1 MSAYV
6 GFKNCLLQVTHAL
19 AVIGLTFSLHF
30 ISPEY
35 SDKAYMY
42 TMQLAAVWEAAARHE
57 VH

>member
-6 GFKNCLLQVTHAL
+6 GFKNCLLRVTHAL

-30 ISPEY
+30 ISPEN

-42 TMQLAAVWEAAARHE
+42 TMQLAAVWEAAARH
-57 VH
+57 